1 MIMKLKKI
9 LLPLTSLLLAAA
21 AVQAAGKDWLTDYDA
36 AIAKAKEEN
45 KILLI
50 EFHGSDWCPPC
61 IKLNNEV
68 LSTEAF
74 KALATESLVLVDVD
88 FPRKT
93 SLPEA
98 QQVHNDKLAQKFGAR
113 YFPTVI
119 LVDTEGKVLS
129 KMVGFPRGG
138 LDGFLSF
145 IKAQTDSEG

>member
-1 MIMKLKKI
+1 MMTKKI
-9 LLPLTSLLLAAA
+9 LLPLMSLFLATA

-36 AIAKAKEEN
+36 AVAKAKEEN
-45 KILLI
+45 KILLV

-68 LSTEAF
+68 LSTDSF
-74 KALATESLVLVDVD
+74 KALAEESLVLVNAD

-98 QQVHNDKLAQKFGAR
+98 QQAHNDKLAQKFGVR
-113 YFPTVI
+113 YFPTVLLI
-119 LVDTEGKVLS
+119 DAEGNVLD
-129 KMVGFPRGG
+129 KMVGFPKGG

-145 IKAQTDSEG
+145 IKAKAPEES

>member
-1 MIMKLKKI
+1 MS
-9 LLPLTSLLLAAA
+9 LTIAVAAA
-21 AVQAAGKDWLTDYDA
+21 HAGGKDWHTDYDA
-36 AIAKAKEEN
+36 AVAKAKEEN
-45 KILLI
+45 KILLV

-74 KALATESLVLVDVD
+74 KTLADESLVLVNVD

-98 QQVHNDKLAQKFGAR
+98 QQEHNNQLAQKFGAR
-113 YFPTVI
+113 YFPTVL
-119 LVDTEGKVLS
+119 LVDTEGKVLD
-129 KMVGFPRGG
+129 KMVGYPKGG

-145 IKAQTDSEG
+145 IKAQTDSGS